1 VLNSGSILAL
11 AFVLP
16 AAAVAGLL
24 LWTTPLI
31 LLLAGGG
38 VCAAAIVLLL
48 LQRPPIALQV
58 ALFFYLFPIGL
69 RPVEIGFAQDV
80 VTNGALALAICA
92 WMLHAL
98 SQRRPVL
105 WNGVYFLFALYIVWA
120 SVTLLWAPDLV
131 AGRKLLVAYCIGLIL
146 LFLIVQQVR
155 TLAALDGIM
164 RVLAIIG
171 WIMLISGALAVI
183 LTGYK
188 FGDRLQIFNVNENTP
203 VLYLVLTL
211 PGVIWPVLRS
221 SGTSRRFYMALSF
234 VFILCTLIIVL
245 LTGSRGGALSL
256 IIMLLAFSSWK
267 PLRPW
272 GIGASVLV
280 ACTLAGAPFLL
291 DSLSNRANDD
301 WGNEVGGRNLLWIA
315 SLQLIADHPLIG
327 VGVGNGPF
335 ELTPYIAALTSDFD
349 TRNDLPSHNPLLEVS
364 VDSGLIGLLIY
375 VSILVNALW
384 QFFRY
389 RGCRYVR
396 EGPLAAYF
404 PMVLCIAA
412 AYFVAWSK
420 DGGLESHSTFF
431 MLLALLI
438 IPSQLLPSDGL
449 NIDSLVPPPCRKK
462 KWPRAAGRLQKS
474 RQHMTR
480 D

>member
-1 VLNSGSILAL
+1 MLNSGSILAL

-188 FGDRLQIFNVNENTP
+188 FGDRLQIFNINENTP

-221 SGTSRRFYMALSF
+221 SFTNFYN
-234 VFILCTLIIVL
+234 IL
-245 LTGSRGGALSL
+245 
-256 IIMLLAFSSWK
+256 
-267 PLRPW
+267 
-272 GIGASVLV
+272 
-280 ACTLAGAPFLL
+280 
-291 DSLSNRANDD
+291 
-301 WGNEVGGRNLLWIA
+301 
-315 SLQLIADHPLIG
+315 
-327 VGVGNGPF
+327 
-335 ELTPYIAALTSDFD
+335 
-349 TRNDLPSHNPLLEVS
+349 
-364 VDSGLIGLLIY
+364 
-375 VSILVNALW
+375 
-384 QFFRY
+384 
-389 RGCRYVR
+389 
-396 EGPLAAYF
+396 
-404 PMVLCIAA
+404 
-412 AYFVAWSK
+412 
-420 DGGLESHSTFF
+420 
-431 MLLALLI
+431 
-438 IPSQLLPSDGL
+438 
-449 NIDSLVPPPCRKK
+449 
-462 KWPRAAGRLQKS
+462 
-474 RQHMTR
+474 
-480 D
+480 